1 MVNVDR
7 KHKMISIR
15 LSEMEYQ
22 FLKTQYESFGVR
34 NVSDLARLA
43 VQRIMDGSP
52 AGSNTHA
59 EKLVDL
65 DNRVRT
71 LEAQITAMA
80 QRNWA
85 EISSYEAS

>member
-1 MVNVDR
+1 MFQADR

-15 LSEMEYQ
+15 LSEIEYQ
-22 FLKTQYESFGVR
+22 FLKTQYETFGVR

-52 AGSNTHA
+52 VGQNPLA

-65 DNRVRT
+65 DNRVRS
-71 LEAQITAMA
+71 LEAQISAMT
-80 QRNWA
+80 QRKWA
-85 EISSYEAS
+85 GAAS